1 MATVQNDE
9 DKKTVGMHTEEY
21 HGNVYT
27 AVGSI
32 QLYTGTGVPDH
43 KAKKGS
49 LYVDRA
55 TGKLHVCKTED
66 TAHVN
71 SWGIVTSA

>member
-1 MATVQNDE
+1 MATVQNTE

-21 HGNVYT
+21 YGNVYT

-49 LYVDRA
+49 LYINRA
-55 TGKLHVCKTED
+55 TGKLHVCETED
-66 TAHVN
+66 TAAAG
-71 SWGIVTSA
+71 SWKTVTVS